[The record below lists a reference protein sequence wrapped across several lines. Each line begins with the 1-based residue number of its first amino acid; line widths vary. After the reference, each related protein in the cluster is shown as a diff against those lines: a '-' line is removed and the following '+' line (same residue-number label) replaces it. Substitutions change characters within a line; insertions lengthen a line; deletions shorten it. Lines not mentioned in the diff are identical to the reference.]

1 MPNLLNDA
9 IKEAYE
15 YAPKDI
21 TYWDTLEINHQSFVE
36 PIKIVNDY
44 RPFVSLQGTYIP
56 VLFELTLSE
65 MATGVVGELG
75 LIINCIPLAERKIIR
90 SIAASRYTATI
101 EYRQYIAENAN
112 PDVEYALPFQIISV
126 SENDIGIEIK
136 AILSGVFSAKF
147 PRRLMTTQ
155 SLPGCIT

>member
-1 MPNLLNDA
+1 MPDLLNDA

-21 TYWDTLEINHQSFVE
+21 TYWDTLKIDHQSFVN
-36 PIKIVNDY
+36 PIMIVNDY

-56 VLFELTLSE
+56 VLFNFTLPELSS
-65 MATGVVGELG
+65 GVVGELS
-75 LIINCIPLAERKIIR
+75 ININCIPIEERKIIR
-90 SIAASRYTATI
+90 AIASSRYTATI
-101 EYRQYIAENAN
+101 EYRQYIAENAD
-112 PDVEYALPFQIISV
+112 PDVEYAIPFQAVSV
-126 SENDIGIEIK
+126 AESDIGIEIK

-155 SLPGCIT
+155 TLPGCIT